1 MKKDK
6 TNKRKKN
13 AAKKRR
19 HRRVEREYNWMKET
33 QYFSTLFLCMIAA
46 LTLHLITRVTGSSYD
61 SHRVRKDLQKDI
73 FDQLGEYYIRR
84 AYRMDKETFYNLH
97 SILEPLLKS
106 HFFPREGGN
115 RDIYSNPYLIKTEV
129 RLSIA
134 LRYFAGAS
142 PYDLIVTH
150 GVSLT
155 SVFYSIWGVVDCV
168 NKCSEFDIIFPDY
181 NEQQGIAN
189 GFRKKS
195 GADFGTVIGAIDG
208 ILIWILKPLFS
219 ECKLANCGEASFN
232 CSRKDKYGLNMQAIC
247 DDELRFIFI
256 DMCWPGSTA
265 DYMAWVTSCLCLDIE
280 LSLTSVL
287 PKIKKGLTLIG
298 DNAYVKTEYMA
309 VPIKG
314 VKTEV
319 EDAYNFYQSQLR
331 ITIERAFG
339 VLVHRWSILRGPLTI
354 PLFKVVPTVQC
365 LCKLHNYCIHER
377 LRKKKENSLL
387 GLTKEDAMNLNRVVN
402 SSTRLRSP
410 KRSKKKKKKR
420 AEVTTRP
427 TVVNFDSTGIPVEL
441 LGGGEHFEGCPPRRL
456 EVNDENHPMDE
467 MIRIIQRENLI
478 RPTVK

>member
-1 MKKDK
+1 MKKANI
-6 TNKRKKN
+6 NKRKKH

-19 HRRVEREYNWMKET
+19 HRRVEREFNWIKET
-33 QYFSTLFLCMIAA
+33 QYFSTMFLCMIAA
-46 LTLHLITRVTGSSYD
+46 LTLHLITRVTGSCYD
-61 SHRVRKDLQKDI
+61 SHRVRKDLEKDI
-73 FDQLGEYYIRR
+73 FNQLGDYYFPR

-97 SILEPLLKS
+97 TILEPFLES

-142 PYDLIVTH
+142 PYDLVVTH
-150 GVSLT
+150 GVSMT
-155 SVFYSIWGVVDCV
+155 SIFFSIWGVVDSV
-168 NKCSEFDIIFPDY
+168 NKCTQLDIIFPDY
-181 NEQQGIAN
+181 EGQQGIAN
-189 GFRKKS
+189 GFRKRS

-219 ECKLANCGEASFN
+219 ECLLANCGEASFN

-265 DYMAWVTSCLCLDIE
+265 DYIAWVTSCLCLDIE
-280 LSLTSVL
+280 LSLSSVL
-287 PKIKKGLTLIG
+287 PKIKRGLTLIG

-314 VKTEV
+314 AKTEV
-319 EDAYNFYQSQLR
+319 EDSYNFYQSQLQ

-354 PLFKVVPTVQC
+354 PLFKVVPVVEC
-365 LCKLHNYCIHER
+365 LCKLHNYCINER
-377 LRKKKENSLL
+377 LQKM
-387 GLTKEDAMNLNRVVN
+387 G
-402 SSTRLRSP
+402 
-410 KRSKKKKKKR
+410 
-420 AEVTTRP
+420 
-427 TVVNFDSTGIPVEL
+427 TVACLV
-441 LGGGEHFEGCPPRRL
+441 
-456 EVNDENHPMDE
+456 
-467 MIRIIQRENLI
+467 
-478 RPTVK
+478 

>member
-1 MKKDK
+1 
-6 TNKRKKN
+6 
-13 AAKKRR
+13 
-19 HRRVEREYNWMKET
+19 
-33 QYFSTLFLCMIAA
+33 
-46 LTLHLITRVTGSSYD
+46 
-61 SHRVRKDLQKDI
+61 
-73 FDQLGEYYIRR
+73 
-84 AYRMDKETFYNLH
+84 
-97 SILEPLLKS
+97 
-106 HFFPREGGN
+106 
-115 RDIYSNPYLIKTEV
+115 
-129 RLSIA
+129 
-134 LRYFAGAS
+134 
-142 PYDLIVTH
+142 
-150 GVSLT
+150 
-155 SVFYSIWGVVDCV
+155 
-168 NKCSEFDIIFPDY
+168 
-181 NEQQGIAN
+181 
-189 GFRKKS
+189 
-195 GADFGTVIGAIDG
+195 
-208 ILIWILKPLFS
+208 
-219 ECKLANCGEASFN
+219 
-232 CSRKDKYGLNMQAIC
+232 MQAIC

-280 LSLTSVL
+280 LSLNSVL

-365 LCKLHNYCIHER
+365 LCKLHNYCINER

-456 EVNDENHPMDE
+456 EVNDENHPMDD